1 MCNHIGKVIKWG
13 VDSNTNF
20 KPALWGCTRCDWNST
35 EQPVSVDVV
44 DSHNHTTYVDGC
56 FTCKLSTLNLQ
67 TGDAKG
73 GLIENGWT
81 NKKWNQELKE
91 YSDARAQGIQPKS
104 TQTKDIR
111 DAVAKSEKS
120 GKAFDA
126 SKSI

>member
-1 MCNHIGKVIKWG
+1 MCNHIGKIIKWG
-13 VDSNTNF
+13 VDTNTKF
-20 KPALWGCTRCDWNST
+20 VPVLWGCTLCDWCSP
-35 EQPVSVDVV
+35 EQPISVNEN
-44 DSHNHTTYVDGC
+44 DSHSHSSYVDGC
-56 FTCKLSTLNLQ
+56 FTCKISTLNLQ
-67 TGDAKG
+67 TGDAKS

-81 NKKWNQELKE
+81 QKKWNKELKE